1 MNSVYLNINWEAFHF
16 LRPEYLWLLV
26 PAFIALIL
34 GLITIRRQEKWQK
47 NIAPHL
53 RKYVIH
59 KGSEKKIKGL
69 RIFTIIIIALAVLGL
84 AGPAWEKI
92 QIPGQILETPVV
104 IVLDLSQSMMAE
116 DLQPNRLERAKFK
129 IYDLLKANP
138 QARIALIGFAGTAH
152 TIVPLTADYSILK
165 SHIDG
170 LRPGIMPV
178 GGTNL
183 QEAIQ
188 LADTLILPVK
198 APGRIIIFT
207 DDFTDET
214 FSIIKNQIINNEAV
228 IDILPVNTVAG
239 ADIIN
244 PETKLPFKNK
254 QGKVVHSSLNQSVLK
269 KLSALDQVNVHSLT
283 LDNSDMQLLAKLI
296 KDKLSFREKETEKED
311 EWEDRGLI
319 FIIPLAFLVLLW
331 FRKGWVIFSLI
342 LMINLTSCN
351 DVDTS
356 FNDLFLTKDYQ
367 AQREFDK
374 GKYEEAAKLFQSPMH
389 QGVAWYK
396 AGRYEEAI
404 KAFEQD
410 SSAVGAYNLGL
421 AYFKN
426 GDYAQA
432 AVAFENAL
440 ELNPQMGDAAKN
452 KELMQQLITGTEE
465 PLSDEAQELKEKKA
479 AKNRQNKDMED
490 LGGGG
495 QEATKKDME
504 KERKEETAVTGKR
517 KGKEMEDVPENFESG
532 KGKGLENIY
541 MQRIDD
547 DPSLFLKRKFRYQLK
562 KGMVSPP
569 KKSDIEW

>member
-188 LADTLILPVK
+188 LADTLMLPVK

-214 FSIIKNQIINNEAV
+214 LSIIKNQIINNKAV

-269 KLSALDQVNVHSLT
+269 KLSALDNVNVHSLT

-331 FRKGWVIFSLI
+331 FRKGWVIYSLV
-342 LMINLTSCN
+342 LMINLTACN

-356 FNDLFLTKDYQ
+356 FNDLFVTKDYQ

-374 GKYEEAAKLFQSPMH
+374 GKYEEAAKLFQSPIH

-426 GDYAQA
+426 GDYDQA

-452 KELMQQLITGTEE
+452 KELIQQLITDTEE
-465 PLSDEAQELKEKKA
+465 PLSDEAQEFKEKKA

-504 KERKEETAVTGKR
+504 KERKEETAATGKR